1 MFIYKVKFYNNF
13 IEVKAWN
20 AAEAK
25 EKAFTRYVEKHNENV
40 LTIYVVLS
48 IWKKKR

>member
-25 EKAFTRYVEKHNENV
+25 EKAFTRYVEKHNETDIKDV
-40 LTIYVVLS
+40 QKYPYMT
-48 IWKKKR
+48 